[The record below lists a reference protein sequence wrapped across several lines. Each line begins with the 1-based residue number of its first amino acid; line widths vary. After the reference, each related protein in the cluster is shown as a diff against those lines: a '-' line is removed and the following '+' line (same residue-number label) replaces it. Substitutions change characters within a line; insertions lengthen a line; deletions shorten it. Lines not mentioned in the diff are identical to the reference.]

1 MEHEGDGC
9 PETTRHGLSAAIPAP
24 RLHVEHERSGRTD
37 ITPGSERPPQI
48 LQIYRDSLVPGREA
62 EFRAVEEDAARA
74 CAELGYPHAH
84 LALQPLGGA
93 QEVWWLNAFRSE
105 ADRQQVTR
113 EYESNAA
120 MVRALQTI
128 SRRRDGLVGTPL
140 DVLAQYRPD
149 LSRRETWHLAG
160 ARFFVAEVT
169 RGEPRLAGAVFEAPD
184 GTRYVLRPARTA
196 DEAEHLAA
204 KSGGDAMIYAVR
216 PYWGMP
222 ATEWI
227 AADPEFWRINPA
239 ARQRGGVA

>member
-1 MEHEGDGC
+1 VEDEG
-9 PETTRHGLSAAIPAP
+9 
-24 RLHVEHERSGRTD
+24 SGRTEV
-37 ITPGSERPPQI
+37 TLRGECPPQI

-74 CAELGYPHAH
+74 CAEMGFPHAH
-84 LALQPLGGA
+84 LALQPLGGP
-93 QEVWWLNAFRSE
+93 QEVWWLNAFHSE

-120 MVRALQTI
+120 MVRALQAI
-128 SRRRDGLVGTPL
+128 SRRREGLVGTPL

-149 LSRRETWHLAG
+149 LSRSETWHIAG

-169 RGEPRLAGAVFEAPD
+169 RAEPRLAGTVFEAAD
-184 GTRYVLRPARTA
+184 GTRYALRPARTA

-204 KSGGDAMIYAVR
+204 RSGGDATIYAVR

-239 ARQRGGVA
+239 SRERGGVA